1 VLARSPSGQPRLA
14 RPPAGTPPRILP
26 LRLGRKDSRY
36 SFSLGTTRLGRIGG
50 SAALTEAHRPASVV
64 TAGRRDPRRTIRGKE
79 VMTTG
84 LAFEHLALLYG
95 DAEEFAARTGAFIEA
110 GVAAEESVLVAVPGE
125 KIEPMRAML
134 NRGVESVDFLDMGE
148 LGRNPGRIIP
158 AVREWVESRGTGR
171 CRFIGEPIWP
181 GRSATEV
188 VEATR
193 HEALINLAFADVP
206 VTILCPYDTS
216 GLHPS
221 ILADVERTHPQL
233 LCGNGGF
240 ASDHYTDPLQL
251 WRARDWPLP
260 VPAQAPATVPISL
273 DLTELRDFT
282 ATELHQAG
290 VSDTRLP
297 DLVLA
302 VNEAATNA
310 LVHGGGAGELRIW
323 RDGGQV
329 VCEVADHGSF
339 DEPLAGRRRP
349 RPDWRSGRG
358 VWLMNQ
364 LCDLVEL
371 RPTDTGTAVR
381 LHVEVEG

>member
-1 VLARSPSGQPRLA
+1 MSGQANVNRCEL
-14 RPPAGTPPRILP
+14 
-26 LRLGRKDSRY
+26 
-36 SFSLGTTRLGRIGG
+36 
-50 SAALTEAHRPASVV
+50 
-64 TAGRRDPRRTIRGKE
+64 
-79 VMTTG
+79 
-84 LAFEHLALLYG
+84 EHLALFYG
-95 DAEEFAARTGAFIEA
+95 DPDEFVFGTSEFVRA
-110 GVAAEESVLVAVPGE
+110 GLASNERVLVAVPGA
-125 KIEPMRAML
+125 KIDAMRSGL
-134 NRGVESVDFLDMGE
+134 DGDTEQVEFWDMNQ

-158 AVREWVESRGTGR
+158 AVRDWVDRDQRRR

-206 VTILCPYDTS
+206 LTFLCPYDTS

-221 ILADVERTHPQL
+221 ILADAERTHPQL
-233 LCGNGGF
+233 LCGSGGF

-349 RPDWRSGRG
+349 RSDWRSGRG